1 VEVHA
6 GTVQQG
12 QQRWPARGP
21 WTRAARFD
29 DRKSAGAELGR
40 LLAEQALDRPLVL
53 GLPRGGV
60 VVAAHAAA
68 VLGVGFDVF
77 VARKIGLPRQP
88 EYGVGAIAEG
98 GDPAFDPRALRGL
111 GVTAENLAPV
121 VAAERAELTR
131 RVRLYRGDRAV
142 PRVEGRTVVLVDDGI
157 ATGVTARAA
166 LVALRSQ
173 APARLVVATP
183 VAAPESLR
191 DLEAAAD
198 EFTVIIAPNNF
209 GAVGRWYASF
219 PQVSDDEVIS
229 LLPMGD

>member
-1 VEVHA
+1 M
-6 GTVQQG
+6 
-12 QQRWPARGP
+12 
-21 WTRAARFD
+21 AARIFT
-29 DRKSAGAELGR
+29 DRAEAGELLGR
-40 LLAEQALDRPLVL
+40 QLAGLGLDDPVVL

-68 VLGVGFDVF
+68 VLGVPADVF

-98 GDPAFDPRALRGL
+98 GEPVFDERALLQLGL
-111 GVTAENLAPV
+111 SAEDLAAV

-142 PRVEGRTVVLVDDGI
+142 PRVDGRTVVLVDDGI

-166 LVALRSQ
+166 LAALHAQ
-173 APARLVVATP
+173 APARLVLAAP
-183 VAAPESLR
+183 VAAPGSLR
-191 DLEAAAD
+191 DLADAVD
-198 EFTVIIAPNNF
+198 EFAVLTAPSGF
-209 GAVGRWYASF
+209 ASVGRWYASF

-229 LLPMGD
+229 LLATPPGPRSR